1 MGCVGDSFSG
11 CNALPTDGIMK
22 YCKRLFGVVCVSSLL
37 SSCAYFSQED
47 AAPVI
52 DLKHDS
58 IPANGIHVISRGETL
73 YEIAWRYG
81 KDYRDIAKINHIQ
94 SPYIIYPGQKL
105 SITGT
110 RRPKLPNIKTPKPP
124 SPKQQKNAL
133 PNIHQGWDWPTKG
146 TIIKHFALKGATP
159 NKGIDISG
167 PIGTPIRAAS
177 GGKVVYS
184 GSGLRGYGQL
194 IIIKHNDAYLSA
206 YAHNRRLLVREG
218 ESINK
223 GQVIAEM
230 GQTDSDTVKL
240 HFEIRKNGKPI
251 DPLPILPSYSA

>member
-1 MGCVGDSFSG
+1 MGCFGDCCG
-11 CNALPTDGIMK
+11 GGDALPMDGIMK
-22 YCKRLFGVVCVSSLL
+22 HWKHLFGAVCVSLL
-37 SSCAYFSQED
+37 SSCAYFSQEN

-52 DLKHDS
+52 DLKHD
-58 IPANGIHVISRGETL
+58 NIHVISRGETL

-81 KDYRDIAKINHIQ
+81 KDYRDIARINHIQ

-105 SITGT
+105 SINGT
-110 RRPKLPNIKTPKPP
+110 RRPKLSNIKTPKPP
-124 SPKQQKNAL
+124 SPKQQQNAL

-146 TIIKHFALKGATP
+146 TIIKRFALKGATP
-159 NKGIDISG
+159 SKGIDISG
-167 PIGTPIRAAS
+167 TMGTPIRAAS

-184 GSGLRGYGQL
+184 GAGLRGYGQL

-251 DPLPILPSYSA
+251 DPLPILPRYSA